1 MLQVKELTL
10 VHKKDLRTL
19 VEDMSF
25 VLNPGDKA
33 VLIGEEGNGKSS
45 VLKWMYNPAL
55 VEGYCQWSGSL
66 AGNSGPVGYL
76 AQELTSRE
84 KERPY
89 MTSVP
94 RPLHFLAAPW

>member
-66 AGNSGPVGYL
+66 AGNSRSGGLLGPGTDQPGEGNDRIWL
-76 AQELTSRE
+76 LCRG
-84 KERPY
+84 PCI
-89 MTSVP
+89 
-94 RPLHFLAAPW
+94 F